1 MKYSRILPGTAILV
15 WIAVASLLTSCS
27 DDNDPVASGTTKY
40 VLVTMSDRANQNKP
54 GYITAFDE
62 IPSGNISNITAN
74 SLSGYGMG
82 GWRTFENWILKM
94 FDTEAYSKAIE
105 RIAISD
111 AGLVTVDNAL
121 LPDQSAFGSG
131 NFVIVD
137 ATQGFY
143 WDAASPLSIQKFNP
157 TTLQNTGSIDLSAV
171 VNERGAGEAEILFR
185 AIGQKF
191 LAVKNGKLFANITY
205 ARTNGPQ
212 KGFFDDFYEDV
223 YIAVIDISTSSYES
237 TTTIEDT
244 GSIAYINEN
253 EMYDFDDNGD
263 LYVVCQGRSALGGKS
278 KIARIRANS
287 TTVDNTWEL
296 NFTDFRA
303 EDNGKFVGVFAK
315 DGKLI
320 LTVNTETLT
329 GGGSGNINTADIWA
343 FYNVDIASKTFSAIS
358 GIPVGTNPG
367 AAHAVVEVDN
377 KILLRG
383 STNTED
389 INGYY
394 ELNGNVATQLFNVTE
409 GGSVSGFYKITL
421 PE

>member
-1 MKYSRILPGTAILV
+1 MKHTTIILRAAMLALV
-15 WIAVASLLTSCS
+15 AGASLLASCA
-27 DDNDPVASGTTKY
+27 DDEAQPTGTTKY
-40 VLVTMSDRANQNKP
+40 VLVTMSDRTNQNKP

-62 IPSGNISNITAN
+62 LPSGSISNITAT

-94 FDTEAYSKAIE
+94 FDVDSYSKAIE
-105 RIAISD
+105 RIAVSET
-111 AGLVTVDNAL
+111 GVVTVDKTL

-131 NFVIVD
+131 NFVIVNE
-137 ATQGFY
+137 TQGFY
-143 WDAASPLSIQKFNP
+143 WDAASPLAVQKFNP
-157 TTLQNTGSIDLSAV
+157 ITLQNSGSIDLAAV
-171 VNERGAGEAEILFR
+171 VNQRGTDEAGILFR

-205 ARTNGPQ
+205 AKTNGAQ

-223 YIAVIDISTSSYES
+223 YIAVIDIATG
-237 TTTIEDT
+237 THDKTIVIEDT

-253 EMYDFDDNGD
+253 EMYDFDTNGD

-278 KIARIRANS
+278 KIARIKANS
-287 TTVDNTWEL
+287 TDIDDTWEL
-296 NFTDFRA
+296 NFTDYRA

-320 LTVNTETLT
+320 LVVNTETLT
-329 GGGSGNINTADIWA
+329 GGGAGNINTADIWK
-343 FYNVDIASKTFSAIS
+343 FYSVDVSTKVFTEIT

-367 AAHAVVEVDN
+367 AAQAVVELDG

-383 STNTED
+383 STNTEAT
-389 INGYY
+389 NGYY
-394 ELNGNVATQLFNVTE
+394 ELNGTVATQLFNVTA
-409 GGSVSGFYKITL
+409 GGSVCGFYKITL
-421 PE
+421 PL